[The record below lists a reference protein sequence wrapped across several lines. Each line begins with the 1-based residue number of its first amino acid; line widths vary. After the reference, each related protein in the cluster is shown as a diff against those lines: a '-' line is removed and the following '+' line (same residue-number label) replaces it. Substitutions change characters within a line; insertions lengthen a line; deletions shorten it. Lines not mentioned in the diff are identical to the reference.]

1 MIKKLVLVFIAV
13 FAIQS
18 YGQDGTASPY
28 SFYGIGSL
36 KFKGSVEN
44 RSMGGLGVYK
54 DSIHVNFQNPATFA
68 GNDLAS
74 FNNES
79 RPVKFTVGG
88 SHTNTKL
95 STETNSDK
103 AQSSTFD
110 YLALSIPVGK
120 FGFGFGLLPYTSV
133 GYELETLDSDDRVDF
148 RYSGEGGLNK
158 TFFTIAYQINKSLS
172 IGVEMDYDF
181 GNIQNNTTN
190 ILYNEDGEPLQYY
203 SKESNRSDLSG
214 VNFNLGLHYQKMIS
228 DKLELQGSLTY
239 SPEANL
245 TSKNERTLST
255 ITLDFLSGTEFFQNI
270 LEIDLAASNLE
281 ETNLTLP
288 SKFSIGTGL
297 GQPRKW
303 FAGIDYTSQN
313 TSEFFNPLYDN
324 AGVTFED
331 ASKLSIG
338 GFYIPEYN
346 SFSNYWKRATYRAGL
361 RFENTGLNI
370 NNQSIK
376 EFGMSFGVGLP
387 VGNVFSN
394 ANLGLEFGQRGTTNA
409 NLVKENF
416 VSFQLSLSLN
426 DRWFVKRKYD

>member
-88 SHTNTKL
+88 SHTSTKL
-95 STETNSDK
+95 KTETNSDK

-133 GYELETLDSDDRVDF
+133 GYELETLDSDDRIDF

-158 TFFTIAYQINKSLS
+158 AFFTIAYQINKSLS

>member
-1 MIKKLVLVFIAV
+1 MIKKLVLVFIAL

-54 DSIHVNFQNPATFA
+54 DSIHINFQNPATFT
-68 GNDLAS
+68 GNNLTS

-88 SHTNTKL
+88 SFTSTSLK
-95 STETNSDK
+95 TETSSDK
-103 AQSSTFD
+103 AQSSTFN
-110 YLALSIPVGK
+110 YLALSVPVGK

-133 GYELETLDSDDRVDF
+133 GYELETLDSEGRVDF
-148 RYSGEGGLNK
+148 RYFGDGGVNK
-158 TFFTIAYQINKSLS
+158 AFFSLGYQINNALS

-181 GNIQNNTTN
+181 GNIRNNTIN
-190 ILYNEDGEPLQYY
+190 IVFNDSGEPLDYFTA
-203 SKESNRSDLSG
+203 ENNRSDISG
-214 VNFNLGLHYQKMIS
+214 LNFNLGLHYQKMINS
-228 DKLELQGSLTY
+228 KLEFQGSVTY
-239 SPEANL
+239 APEAEL
-245 TSKNERTLST
+245 TSRNQRIIFT
-255 ITLDFLSGTEFFQNI
+255 DNGTEESNI
-270 LEIDLAASNLE
+270 EVDLAASNLE
-281 ETNLTLP
+281 ETKLTLP
-288 SKFSIGTGL
+288 SKFSFGAGL
-297 GQPRKW
+297 GEPRKW
-303 FAGIDYTSQN
+303 FAGVEYVSQN
-313 TSEFFNPLYDN
+313 TSEFFNPFYGN
-324 AGVTFED
+324 VGATFED

-346 SFSNYWKRATYRAGL
+346 SFSKYWKRATYRAGL

-394 ANLGLEFGQRGTTNA
+394 ANIGLELGQRGTTNA

-416 VSFQLSLSLN
+416 ISFQLSLSLN
-426 DRWFVKRKYD
+426 DRWFQKRKYD

>member
-270 LEIDLAASNLE
+270 LEIDLEASNLE